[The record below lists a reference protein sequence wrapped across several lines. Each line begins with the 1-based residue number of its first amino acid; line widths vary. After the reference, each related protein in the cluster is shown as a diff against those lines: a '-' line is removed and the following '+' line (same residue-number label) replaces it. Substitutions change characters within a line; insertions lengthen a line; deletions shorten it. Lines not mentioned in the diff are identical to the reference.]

1 MFELLSREIEKQ
13 AVDYATQRINEYL
26 ESNLLK
32 KEPTSESLKT
42 NLANLLSLPGLNVD
56 SLILERKELIQ
67 RIIETKDYDLGIRT
81 FNYKGLIGT
90 IPVLIEKDYPTKVFI
105 MIDKHPEVLEQLRVK
120 YFSKVPVGEMNEF

>member
-90 IPVLIEKDYPTKVFI
+90 IPVLIEKDYPKKVFI

-120 YFSKVPVGEMNEF
+120 YFPKVPIGEVNDF